1 MGKPIG
7 SIGCNQ
13 LNMKVDRDSL
23 AAVFL
28 ENAGW
33 GGARRLPLAADA
45 SFRSYE
51 RVMKGGH
58 RAVLMNAPPPEE
70 DVRGFSRIAR
80 HLLKH
85 GYSAPRIFAEDSD
98 LGFMLLEDLGDDTFA
113 SLLDRGVNEDE
124 LYLLATDFLIE
135 LHSQGS
141 AVILRELPEYSQ
153 DFLLQEAELFTSWYL
168 PEIFGAPLSESAKQ
182 SYLIAWKSVLTNA
195 LKVPST
201 MVLRDFHVDNL
212 IRLDERPGFAA
223 CGLLDFQDALVG
235 PITYDLVSLL
245 EDARRDVSKTIQTE
259 MKIHYL
265 RCFPLLDEDTFL
277 GSMAV
282 LGAQRHAKVIGIFAR
297 LFRRDGK
304 PNYIKHIPRVWSLL
318 ENCCLHPNLEPIKIW
333 LDTRVPVELRVAPRS
348 LVR

>member
-1 MGKPIG
+1 MEI
-7 SIGCNQ
+7 
-13 LNMKVDRDSL
+13 DRDSL

-85 GYSAPRIFAEDSD
+85 GYSAPRIFSEDSD
-98 LGFMLLEDLGDDTFA
+98 LGFMLLEDLGDDTFS
-113 SLLDRGVNEDE
+113 SLLDRGASEDE

-141 AVILRELPEYSQ
+141 AVILRELSEYTQ
-153 DFLLQEAELFTSWYL
+153 DLLLKEAELFTKWYL
-168 PEIFGAPLSESAKQ
+168 PEILGAPLSEAAKQ
-182 SYLIAWKSVLTNA
+182 SYSTAWQSVLTNA
-195 LKVPST
+195 LKVPPT
-201 MVLRDFHVDNL
+201 LVLRDFHVDNL
-212 IRLDERPGFAA
+212 IRLDERTGFAA

-245 EDARRDVSKTIQTE
+245 EDARRDVSKTIQTK

-265 RCFPLLDEDTFL
+265 ESFPLLDDDTFL

-282 LGAQRHAKVIGIFAR
+282 LGAQRHVKVIGIFTR
-297 LFRRDGK
+297 LYRRDGK
-304 PNYIKHIPRVWSLL
+304 SNYIKHIPRVWRLL
-318 ENCCLHPNLEPIKIW
+318 ENCCFHPILEPIKQW
-333 LDTRVPVELRVAPRS
+333 LDRHVPVELRVAPRS
-348 LVR
+348 PVR

>member
-1 MGKPIG
+1 MEI
-7 SIGCNQ
+7 
-13 LNMKVDRDSL
+13 DRDSL

-51 RVMKGGH
+51 RVMKSGH

-70 DVRGFSRIAR
+70 DVKRFSRIAR

-85 GYSAPRIFAEDSD
+85 GYSAPRIFSEDSD
-98 LGFMLLEDLGDDTFA
+98 LGFMLLEDLGDDTFS
-113 SLLDRGVNEDE
+113 SLLDRGANEDE

-141 AVILRELPEYSQ
+141 AVILRELSEYTQ
-153 DFLLQEAELFTSWYL
+153 DLLLQEAELFTKWYL
-168 PEIFGAPLSESAKQ
+168 PEILGAPLGEAAKQ
-182 SYLIAWKSVLTNA
+182 SYTIAWQSVLTEA

-212 IRLDERPGFAA
+212 IRLDERTGFAA

-245 EDARRDVSKTIQTE
+245 EDARRDVSKIIQTE

-265 RCFPLLDEDTFL
+265 NSFPKLDEDTFL

-318 ENCCLHPNLEPIKIW
+318 ENCCLHPNLKPIKIW
-333 LDTRVPVELRVAPRS
+333 LDTHVPVELRVSPRS

>member
-1 MGKPIG
+1 MEI
-7 SIGCNQ
+7 
-13 LNMKVDRDSL
+13 DRDSL

-28 ENAGW
+28 QNAGW

-70 DVRGFSRIAR
+70 DVREFSKIAQ

-85 GYSAPRIFAEDSD
+85 GYSAPRIFFEDSD
-98 LGFMLLEDLGDDTFA
+98 LGFMLLEDLGDNTFS
-113 SLLDRGVNEDE
+113 SLLDRGANEDE

-135 LHSQGS
+135 LHSRGS
-141 AVILRELPEYSQ
+141 AVILRELPEYTQ
-153 DFLLQEAELFTSWYL
+153 DLLLREAELFTTWYL
-168 PEIFGAPLSESAKQ
+168 PEILGVPLSEAAKQ
-182 SYLIAWKSVLTNA
+182 SYTIAWQSVLTEA

-212 IRLDERPGFAA
+212 IRLDERTGLAA

-245 EDARRDVSKTIQTE
+245 EDARRDVSETIQTE

-265 RCFPLLDEDTFL
+265 DSFPLLDDNTFL

-282 LGAQRHAKVIGIFAR
+282 LGAQRHAKVIGIFTR

-304 PNYIKHIPRVWSLL
+304 PNYIKHIPRVWRLL
-318 ENCCLHPNLEPIKIW
+318 ENCCLHPILEPIKQW
-333 LDTRVPVELRVAPRS
+333 LDRRVPVELRVVPR
-348 LVR
+348 LPVR